1 MVGACRRYIDVNPVS
16 TFTGYLIPAAVPC
29 ALTTLTLADIVIEH
43 HSPPTE
49 EPGALITLPELLDDP
64 KYKAFFLKVPKTLKP
79 LPGQKPW
86 RVFIQ
91 QRTDGPWAKKEY
103 ERYADAFATI
113 RKYLKDGRLH
123 DGAIQSRGIAFGPPE
138 RTVKVVKN
146 GRPVYHLR
154 AGKKVLGSDGL
165 PIQVT
170 RTILWRPKLEAS
182 EETHTWC
189 TYCRRPTV
197 FRWFLSHHAVKA
209 SGLHGMVDVSDRR
222 CTICGAREDYVR
234 TTTATARPP
243 HFDPRS
249 YLNAKPSR
257 TRR

>member
-1 MVGACRRYIDVNPVS
+1 M
-16 TFTGYLIPAAVPC
+16 
-29 ALTTLTLADIVIEH
+29 
-43 HSPPTE
+43 
-49 EPGALITLPELLDDP
+49 ITLPELLEDE
-64 KYKAFFLKVPKTLKP
+64 KYKSFFVKVPKTVKP

-138 RTVKVVKN
+138 RIAKVVKG
-146 GRPVYHLR
+146 GRPVYHERNGKRVLDA
-154 AGKKVLGSDGL
+154 AGR

-170 RTILWRPKLEAS
+170 RVVLWRPKLDAS
-182 EETHTWC
+182 EETHVWC

-197 FRWFLSHHAVKA
+197 FRWFHSHHAVKL
-209 SGLHGMVDVSDRR
+209 SGLHGMVDPSDRR
-222 CTICGAREDYVR
+222 CTICGAREDYIR
-234 TTTATARPP
+234 TTAKTARPP
-243 HFDPRS
+243 HFDP
-249 YLNAKPSR
+249 LAHITAKPSR